1 MERRIYGLET
11 EFGVTA
17 TTNGQRRLTPDEVS
31 RALFRKVVAWGRSS
45 NVFLTNGSRLYL
57 DVGAHPEYAT
67 AECDRLYDLIAHDKA
82 GELILDDMTE
92 TAQRQLADDGV
103 EGTIYVFKNN
113 TDSAGNSYGCHENLL
128 LSRDTNMDAIS
139 EVLVAFL
146 ITRQLITGSGKILE
160 RDGRATFNLTQ
171 RAEHIWDGYSSAT
184 TRSRPIIN
192 SRDEPHADASQYR
205 RLHVIVGDSTMS
217 QTTTLLKVGTAHLV
231 LRMIEEG
238 VTFPRLNFSNQ
249 VKAIRDVSADPT
261 GTTPL
266 ELHGGETTTALALQR
281 LFFERASAFYADKGD
296 PDPAIPDV
304 LDLWERALDAVE
316 TQNFSAVET
325 EIEWVI
331 KRRLLDDY
339 AAKHGL
345 ELDDPR
351 MAQLDLTFH
360 DIRAGRGIFG
370 LLERAGR
377 AKRVVS
383 DDEIRAAID
392 TPPQT
397 TRAKLRGDFVKA
409 AQAARRDY
417 TVDWVHLKLNDEAGR
432 TIMCKDPFNTN
443 DVRVDRIIAAMN
455 EPIQR

>member
-31 RALFRKVVAWGRSS
+31 RALFRKVVSWGRSS

-67 AECDRLYDLIAHDKA
+67 AECDRLLDLIAHDKA
-82 GELILDDMTE
+82 GERILDDMTDH
-92 TAQRQLADDGV
+92 AQERLAADGI

-113 TDSAGNSYGCHENLL
+113 TDSAGNSYGCHENYLL
-128 LSRDTNMDAIS
+128 GRDADMDAVA

-146 ITRQLITGSGKILE
+146 ISRQLMTGSGKLLE
-160 RDGRATFNLTQ
+160 RDGKVSFNLTQ

-205 RLHVIVGDSTMS
+205 RLHVIVGDSTVS
-217 QTTTLLKVGTAHLV
+217 ETTTLLKVGSAHLV

-238 VTFPRLNFSNQ
+238 ITFPNLRLSNE

-261 GTTPL
+261 GLALL
-266 ELHGGETTTALALQR
+266 ELSGGETTSALAMQR
-281 LFFERASAFYADKGD
+281 MFLDKAIDFYRINGD
-296 PDPAIPDV
+296 PDPAIPTV

-316 TQNFSAVET
+316 TQDFTPVET
-325 EIEWVI
+325 ELEWVI
-331 KRRLLDDY
+331 KRKLLTDY
-339 AAKHGL
+339 ATRHGL
-345 ELDDPR
+345 DFDDPR

-360 DIRAGRGIFG
+360 DIRSGRGIFG

-377 AKRVVS
+377 AKRLVS
-383 DDEIRAAID
+383 DEQIATAMT
-392 TPPQT
+392 TPPAT
-397 TRAKLRGDFVKA
+397 TRAKLRGEFVAA
-409 AQAARRDY
+409 AQAAGRDY

-432 TIMCKDPFNTN
+432 TIMCKDPFTH
-443 DVRVDRIIAAMN
+443 DDARVARVIDAMA
-455 EPIQR
+455 QG